1 MTTQHKLDPSIGRLR
16 QEFTGT
22 SLAQLGF
29 INFHLYK
36 LFSWLRD
43 QKLRYTTIRQ
53 LDRLNDDYLDD
64 IGIKKRSDIRPI
76 VSAMV
81 KRRRERRYSPRRF

>member
-1 MTTQHKLDPSIGRLR
+1 MLARHKLALSIGRLQ
-16 QEFTGT
+16 QESTGT
-22 SLAQLGF
+22 LLTQQGF
-29 INFHLYK
+29 ISVHLYK

-43 QKLRYTTIRQ
+43 EKLRYATIRE

-81 KRRRERRYSPRRF
+81 KRRRERRYRPRRF